1 MCSSVCTLAEAM
13 GMSVTF
19 FDVEAKLPLGN
30 AKSCASL
37 AQLLA
42 SSDVV
47 TLHVPGGAET
57 ENLINAQTLAQM
69 KKGAIVINASRGTV
83 VDINALNTASESGHI
98 SGAALDV
105 CPVEAKSVGEP
116 LGGQHEGPDKVM
128 LTQPIG

>member
-1 MCSSVCTLAEAM
+1 M
-13 GMSVTF
+13 GMSVNF
-19 FDVEAKLPLGN
+19 YDVEAKLPLGN

-69 KKGAIVINASRGTV
+69 KEGAIVINASRGTV
-83 VDINALNTASESGHI
+83 VDINALIPPLRAVI
-98 SGAALDV
+98 
-105 CPVEAKSVGEP
+105 CPGRP
-116 LGGQHEGPDKVM
+116 LMCSLLSQRAWTSRSIARSRGITM
-128 LTQPIG
+128 SF